1 MNGPSRPALV
11 GVLIVSMAGL
21 FPAAHAVAASPTLVT
36 AACTAAAGPSNT
48 VTLTVSGFSGDM
60 RVTETG
66 SNVSKIIHKGTP
78 TISMLPPG
86 NYVVEWSNAPTPA
99 ESQRT
104 TCVGDST
111 TTNQGENQYS
121 TGFQQGLKETLAT
134 CQKNAPKQLAP
145 DPNWQAG
152 YDKGAATALNSKRCT
167 G

>member
-1 MNGPSRPALV
+1 MNGPSRPALA
-11 GVLIVSMAGL
+11 GVLIVSLAGL
-21 FPAAHAVAASPTLVT
+21 FPAAHAVAAPPTLVT
-36 AACTAAAGPSNT
+36 ATCTAAAGPSNT
-48 VTLTVSGFSGDM
+48 VTLTVSGFSGDL

-78 TISMLPPG
+78 TISKLPPG

-104 TCVGDST
+104 VCVGDGM

-121 TGFQQGLKETLAT
+121 TGFQQGLKDTLAT
-134 CQKNAPKQLAP
+134 CQKNAPKQVAP

-152 YDKGAATALNSKRCT
+152 YDKGAATALDSKRCT
-167 G
+167 D